1 MEPAPP
7 RKRRIDASSSIFR
20 QVRGVVADR
29 KAFHDDPDAAKH
41 KLARWQ
47 SSQRK
52 ASAPAAAA
60 PHASSS
66 WQDLEGLG
74 RPRVSDE
81 LVAAFVTEKFGL
93 TVTAISRL
101 TGERD
106 LNFRATAGGRSYVIK
121 VANASESRA
130 QLECEHAAM
139 LHVAGHLARGLDGHG
154 TLETP
159 TPLELCGEDGKGKGG
174 TIACIAAE
182 GGAQHLVRV
191 LSFIEGRMWS
201 SCELAGDLAA
211 DFAASLGRS
220 AALLDGAMLSF
231 EHPAAAR
238 EHAWDLAACQA
249 TVRAYLPEVGAQ
261 LSGPEAEA
269 ARALVRHFVR
279 LHEDEVAP
287 LLRRRAC
294 ARPTAPHPT
303 PATASDASEH
313 RVTTNRLGAASSAR
327 PTCPVCCLFMMRA
340 ARRSAAPAY
349 LLTMLTLLAAL
360 HSAAQLCAPGPQRQ
374 QRRVRRPG
382 PRAWGHRLR

>member
-1 MEPAPP
+1 
-7 RKRRIDASSSIFR
+7 
-20 QVRGVVADR
+20 
-29 KAFHDDPDAAKH
+29 
-41 KLARWQ
+41 
-47 SSQRK
+47 
-52 ASAPAAAA
+52 
-60 PHASSS
+60 
-66 WQDLEGLG
+66 
-74 RPRVSDE
+74 
-81 LVAAFVTEKFGL
+81 
-93 TVTAISRL
+93 
-101 TGERD
+101 
-106 LNFRATAGGRSYVIK
+106 
-121 VANASESRA
+121 
-130 QLECEHAAM
+130 
-139 LHVAGHLARGLDGHG
+139 
-154 TLETP
+154 
-159 TPLELCGEDGKGKGG
+159 
-174 TIACIAAE
+174 
-182 GGAQHLVRV
+182 
-191 LSFIEGRMWS
+191 MWS
-201 SCELAGDLAA
+201 SCEMAGDLAA
-211 DFAASLGRS
+211 DFAASLGRT

-231 EHPAAAR
+231 AHPAAAR

-269 ARALVRHFVR
+269 ARALVRHFVQ
-279 LHEDEVAP
+279 LHEAEVAP

-382 PRAWGHRLR
+382 PRVRGHRLRRHEPHRDVQQPRRRPRLRILRTAQAARGPRRGGGAIPSPTRCCHPLPAILSLTC

>member
-1 MEPAPP
+1 MEP
-7 RKRRIDASSSIFR
+7 RKRRIDASSPIFR

-93 TVTAISRL
+93 AVTAISRL

-139 LHVAGHLARGLDGHG
+139 LHVAGHLARGLDGHGTLTAENAHATVLPQCCHG

-211 DFAASLGRS
+211 DFAASLGRA

-261 LSGPEAEA
+261 LDNPEAEA
-269 ARALVRHFVR
+269 ARALVRHFVQ
-279 LHEDEVAP
+279 LHEAEVAP

-294 ARPTAPHPT
+294 ARPTALHPT

-313 RVTTNRLGAASSAR
+313 RVTTNRLGAASSA
-327 PTCPVCCLFMMRA
+327 P
-340 ARRSAAPAY
+340 SAAC
-349 LLTMLTLLAAL
+349 
-360 HSAAQLCAPGPQRQ
+360 S
-374 QRRVRRPG
+374 
-382 PRAWGHRLR
+382 